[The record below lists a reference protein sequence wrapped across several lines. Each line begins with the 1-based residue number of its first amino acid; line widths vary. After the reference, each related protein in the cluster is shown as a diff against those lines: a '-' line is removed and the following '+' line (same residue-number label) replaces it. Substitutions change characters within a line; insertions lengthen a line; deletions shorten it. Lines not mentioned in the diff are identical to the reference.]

1 MYIIGQD
8 RQPFMEL
15 SAYLEGVKDKISA
28 SAAASIIV
36 HNDKIVYE
44 WYSGF
49 HSHAAN
55 SRRVDER
62 SQFNVASIR
71 KTYLALIVSLAL
83 YEGKIRSLD
92 DRIVD
97 YLEDKDSDWLADTT
111 IRHLLTHTHG
121 LLDNKRSF
129 APGTAWNYNN
139 TGVNLLIQLI
149 ERLYGRCFTELVH
162 ELVLAPYE
170 FSKTSWSMNKQEELI
185 WLNEQYTTVDGT
197 ESNLFVSAR
206 DLMQW
211 GMLHLKKGLPQSH
224 LPQEVFEQATTMIS
238 PSIDE
243 HLPRNGF
250 FWFVQDQPRPMSEIG
265 DKLPQGTFQ
274 SLGITGCA
282 CLVIPEIDTV
292 AVRMYNQMTPN
303 PADYHYLTDIKHFG
317 DKVYEAVLAAEKD

>member
-8 RQPFMEL
+8 RQHFTEL
-15 SAYLEGVKDKISA
+15 LTYLEGVKDKISA
-28 SAAASIIV
+28 SAAASIII

-49 HSHAAN
+49 HSHAPN
-55 SRRVDER
+55 SRKVDEH

-71 KTYLALIVSLAL
+71 KTYLALMVSLAL
-83 YEGKIRSLD
+83 YEGKIRSLN
-92 DRIVD
+92 DRIAN
-97 YLEDKDSDWLADTT
+97 YLEDEDSDWLADTT

-121 LLDNKRSF
+121 LLDNKRAF

-149 ERLYGRCFTELVH
+149 EKLYGKCFTELVH
-162 ELVLAPYE
+162 ELVLAPYG
-170 FSKTSWSMNKQEELI
+170 FTQTSWSMNKQEELI

-206 DLMQW
+206 DLARW
-211 GMLHLKKGLPQSH
+211 GLLHLKKGLPQSY
-224 LPQEVFEQATTMIS
+224 LPQEVFEQATAMIS
-238 PSIDE
+238 PTIDE

-265 DKLPQGTFQ
+265 DVLPQGTFQ

-292 AVRMYNQMTPN
+292 AVRMYNQLMPN
-303 PADYHYLTDIKHFG
+303 PADYHYLTDIKQFG
-317 DKVYEAVLAAEKD
+317 DKVYKAVLAAEKA